1 MNLPAAAPRTVV
13 RTVLIIVAVAI
24 SLYVIYLL
32 RQPLKWLFIAA
43 FLAMAL
49 SGPVNLLSRKMKRGF
64 AITIVYLLLLT
75 LPFLLAALF
84 VPPLVTEA
92 NNLAGNLPGYAQQLT
107 DFVNS
112 NSTLASI
119 ESNFD
124 VTERIEQAASTLPSR
139 LESGAAV
146 LSGIGLGLVNSVVA
160 LLTILVLC
168 AFMLGGGRRWVD
180 GALALAPPERAE
192 RLDRVLDRIGNAVG
206 NYVGGALIVALIAG
220 LLSFIVLLIL
230 GVPFAGPLAVIV
242 GLFALIPL
250 VGATI
255 AALIVGVFTL
265 FHDFPTATIVWA
277 AWAIVYQQ
285 FENHVIQPQIQ
296 RRAVDVPP
304 FVVLVAVIF
313 GSTLFGLLGAIIA
326 IPAAASIRI
335 ALREFYV
342 LRTTEA
348 ELPATAAGAEQP
360 DGGSDS
366 AADEEARDSGAD

>member
-1 MNLPAAAPRTVV
+1 M

-32 RQPLKWLFIAA
+32 RQPLEWLFIAA

-49 SGPVNLLSRKMKRGF
+49 SGPVNLLSRKMRRGF

-92 NNLAGNLPGYAQQLT
+92 NQLAGNLPAYAQQLT
-107 DFVNS
+107 DLVNS

-124 VTERIEQAASTLPSR
+124 VTQRIEEAASTLPSR

-180 GALALAPPERAE
+180 GALALAPPGRAE

-206 NYVGGALIVALIAG
+206 NYVGGALLVAVIAG
-220 LLSFIVLLIL
+220 VLAFIVLLIL

-255 AALIVGVFTL
+255 AALIVGVVTL

-277 AWAIVYQQ
+277 VYAIIYQQ
-285 FENHVIQPQIQ
+285 VENHVIQPQIQ

-348 ELPATAAGAEQP
+348 ELPATAATAEQP
-360 DGGSDS
+360 DGGGDTP
-366 AADEEARDSGAD
+366 ADEEARDSGAD